1 MSAFNNP
8 KFQARIRAALV
19 WASEQIESEAEC
31 LKEACTSFNGEW
43 DDSDAKQTYEFEI
56 GKVREMAALLK
67 EMGEVSA

>member
-1 MSAFNNP
+1 M
-8 KFQARIRAALV
+8 